1 MIGFRDANNRNGWSR
16 GGQPFTCWKREIA
29 MTPTPGNAR
38 FVLWIDAV
46 GGYLVCTGNRLVIGQ
61 AAPGNPVDVA
71 VQGDVSRRHAIVSR
85 HGEGYV
91 LEPVQAVR
99 VGGQTL
105 TRPVNLSDGDVLE
118 LGGSVRLR
126 FRKPHVLSGSA
137 CLEFVSRH
145 RTLPLVDGV
154 LLMAESCVLG
164 PAGTNHVVCR
174 QWGSDLV
181 LFRRDEQLHCRSPQS
196 LEINGRRGSG
206 QIPLQGNTRIVG
218 EDFSLSVEHLA

>member
-1 MIGFRDANNRNGWSR
+1 MASAVRNS
-16 GGQPFTCWKREIA
+16 
-29 MTPTPGNAR
+29 R

-46 GGYLVCTGNRLVIGQ
+46 GGYLVCTGDCVVIGQ

-85 HGEGYV
+85 QGEGYV
-91 LEPVQAVR
+91 LEPVQPVR

-105 TRPVNLSDGDVLE
+105 TRPTHLVDGDVLE
-118 LGGSVRLR
+118 LGGSVRIR
-126 FRKPHVLSGSA
+126 FRQPHVLSGSA
-137 CLEFVSRH
+137 RLEFVSGH

-154 LLMAESCVLG
+154 VLMAESCVLG
-164 PAGTNHVVCR
+164 PGATNHVVCR
-174 QWGSDLV
+174 QWHGDLV
-181 LFRRDEQLHCRSPQS
+181 LFRRDDQLHCRSPKS

-206 QIPLQGNTRIVG
+206 LIPLNGNTRVVG